1 MVLPA
6 AFYQHMAK
14 QRVRYVCQ
22 SCGATSPRWL
32 GKCPGCGAWES
43 YVEEAEA
50 APVPAKARGAR
61 STATSAALVRL
72 DEVEVGEEP
81 RIVTGINEFDRVLG
95 GGIMPGSIILV
106 GGDPGV
112 GKSTLMAQMCVGLG
126 ERSILYV
133 TGEESLRQIKLRADR
148 LNVSAEGL
156 RLMAETNLDLIVR
169 SIREMSPD
177 VAIVDSIQ
185 TTYQPEIESAPGS
198 VTQVRECTAVLMQL
212 AKSSG
217 VAIFVVGHVTKEGAI
232 AGPKVLEHMV
242 DTVLQF
248 EGERTHLYR
257 ILRTA
262 KNRYGSTNEIGV
274 FEMGE
279 QGLVE
284 VANPSSVFLSER
296 SYGASGSVV
305 TATMEGTRPI
315 LVEAQALVTPTS
327 YGVPQR
333 SATGFDYKRL
343 QMLLAVLEKRLGLG
357 LGQYDVFV
365 NIAGGVRVDDP
376 AVDMAVA
383 SAIVSSFRDIPAD
396 SQTVVVGEIG
406 LGGEIRTVAQVD
418 QRIAEAA
425 KLGFKSFVLP
435 GSNTRKATRREG
447 IELKGV
453 STVAAGIDAMV

>member
-1 MVLPA
+1 M
-6 AFYQHMAK
+6 
-14 QRVRYVCQ
+14 
-22 SCGATSPRWL
+22 
-32 GKCPGCGAWES
+32 
-43 YVEEAEA
+43 EEAVA
-50 APVPAKARGAR
+50 APSPAKARGPR
-61 STATSAALVRL
+61 SAATTTEVVRL
-72 DEVEVGEEP
+72 SEVAVEQEA
-81 RIVTGINEFDRVLG
+81 RIMTGIAEFDRVLG
-95 GGIMPGSIILV
+95 GGIMAGSIILV

-112 GKSTLMAQMCVGLG
+112 GKSTLMAQMCAGLNN
-126 ERSILYV
+126 RSILYV

-148 LNVSAEGL
+148 LGVNNPEL
-156 RLMAETNLDLIVR
+156 RLLAETNLELITSAIR
-169 SIREMSPD
+169 SITPD

-185 TTYQPEIESAPGS
+185 TVYRPEIESAPGS
-198 VTQVRECTAVLMQL
+198 VAQVRECTAALMQL

-217 VAIFVVGHVTKEGAI
+217 ISIFVVGHVTKEGTI

-279 QGLVE
+279 EGLIE

-296 SYGASGSVV
+296 SYGSSGSVV
-305 TATMEGTRPI
+305 TATLEGTRPI
-315 LVEAQALVTPTS
+315 LVEAQALVTPSS

-333 SATGFDYKRL
+333 TATGFDYKRL

-357 LGQYDVFV
+357 LGQFDVFV

-376 AVDMAVA
+376 AVDLAVA
-383 SAIVSSFRDIPAD
+383 GAIVSSFRDIPAD

-418 QRIAEAA
+418 QRISEAA
-425 KLGFKSFVLP
+425 KLGFKTFVLP
-435 GSNTRKATRREG
+435 ATNMKKLSRRDG
-447 IELKGV
+447 IDLRGV
-453 STVAAGIDAMV
+453 ASVAAGIDGII

>member
-1 MVLPA
+1 MS
-6 AFYQHMAK
+6 K
-14 QRVRYVCQ
+14 QRTRFVCQ
-22 SCGATSPRWL
+22 SCGAIASRWV
-32 GKCPGCGAWES
+32 GKCPSCGNWET
-43 YVEEAEA
+43 YVEEMETPA
-50 APVPAKARGAR
+50 APSGARGPR
-61 STATSAALVRL
+61 STTTR
-72 DEVEVGEEP
+72 VEVVTLDQVSVQEEL
-81 RIVTGINEFDRVLG
+81 RILTGIGEFDRVLG
-95 GGIMPGSIILV
+95 GGIMAGSIILV

-112 GKSTLMAQMCVGLG
+112 GKSTLMAQMCAGLK
-126 ERSILYV
+126 ERTILYI
-133 TGEESLRQIKLRADR
+133 TGEESLRQIKMRADR
-148 LNVSAEGL
+148 LGVYNSGVS
-156 RLMAETNLDLIVR
+156 LMTETNLSLIVGA
-169 SIREMSPD
+169 IRDLAPE

-185 TTYQPEIESAPGS
+185 TTYHPEIESAPGS
-198 VTQVRECTAVLMQL
+198 VAQVRECTAALMQL
-212 AKSSG
+212 AKTTGTS
-217 VAIFVVGHVTKEGAI
+217 IFIVGHVTKEGTI

-257 ILRTA
+257 ILRTT

-296 SYGASGSVV
+296 SFGASGSVI
-305 TATMEGTRPI
+305 TATLEGSRPI

-376 AVDMAVA
+376 AVDLAVA
-383 SAIVSSFRDIPAD
+383 AAIVSSFRDIPAE
-396 SQTVVVGEIG
+396 SEAVVIGEIG
-406 LGGEIRTVAQVD
+406 LGGEIRTVVQAD
-418 QRIAEAA
+418 QRVAEAA
-425 KLGFKSFVLP
+425 KLGFKTVVLP
-435 GSNTRKATRREG
+435 EANARKTTPRDG
-447 IELKGV
+447 VELRP
-453 STVAAGIDAMV
+453 VAAVAFGIDAVI

>member
-1 MVLPA
+1 
-6 AFYQHMAK
+6 MAK

-32 GKCPGCGAWES
+32 GKCPECGAWES
-43 YVEEAEA
+43 YVEETEA
-50 APVPAKARGAR
+50 APVSAKARGAR

-148 LNVSAEGL
+148 LSVSAPGL

-357 LGQYDVFV
+357 LGLGQYDVFV

>member
-1 MVLPA
+1 M
-6 AFYQHMAK
+6 
-14 QRVRYVCQ
+14 
-22 SCGATSPRWL
+22 
-32 GKCPGCGAWES
+32 
-43 YVEEAEA
+43 EETAA

-148 LNVSAEGL
+148 LNVSASGL

-169 SIREMSPD
+169 SIRDMSPD

-296 SYGASGSVV
+296 SYGSSGSVV

>member
-1 MVLPA
+1 
-6 AFYQHMAK
+6 MAK

-22 SCGATSPRWL
+22 SCGAASARWL
-32 GKCPGCGAWES
+32 GRCPGCNAWES
-43 YVEEAEA
+43 YVEETAA
-50 APVPAKARGAR
+50 APTPAKARGAR
-61 STATSAALVRL
+61 STATTTDVVTL
-72 DEVEVGEEP
+72 DQVEVTEGA
-81 RIVTGINEFDRVLG
+81 RIITGIGEFDRVLG
-95 GGIMPGSIILV
+95 GGIMGGSIILV

-112 GKSTLMAQMCVGLG
+112 GKSTLMAQMCAGLDG
-126 ERSILYV
+126 RSILYV
-133 TGEESLRQIKLRADR
+133 TGEESLRQIKLRAER
-148 LNVSAEGL
+148 LGVRNPGL
-156 RLMAETNLDLIVR
+156 KLLAETNLDLIVSTIR
-169 SIREMSPD
+169 SLSPEI
-177 VAIVDSIQ
+177 AIVDSIQ
-185 TTYQPEIESAPGS
+185 TTYHPEIESAPGS
-198 VTQVRECTAVLMQL
+198 VAQVRECTAVLMQL

-217 VAIFVVGHVTKEGAI
+217 VSIFVVGHVTKEGTI

-274 FEMGE
+274 FEMAE
-279 QGLVE
+279 EGLVE
-284 VANPSSVFLSER
+284 VTNPSSVFLSER

-305 TATMEGTRPI
+305 AATLEGTRPI

-343 QMLLAVLEKRLGLG
+343 QMLLAVLDKRLGLG
-357 LGQYDVFV
+357 LGQFDVFV
-365 NIAGGVRVDDP
+365 NIAGGVRIDDP
-376 AVDMAVA
+376 AVDLAVA
-383 SAIVSSFRDIPAD
+383 GAIVSSFRDIPAD

-435 GSNTRKATRREG
+435 ETNMKKGARRQG
-447 IELKGV
+447 IELRGV
-453 STVAAGIDAMV
+453 GTIGAGIDAVL

>member
-1 MVLPA
+1 
-6 AFYQHMAK
+6 MAK

-22 SCGATSPRWL
+22 TCGATSPRWV
-32 GKCPGCGAWES
+32 GKCPECGTWES
-43 YVEEAEA
+43 YVEETLA
-50 APVPAKARGAR
+50 APAPAKARGAR
-61 STATSAALVRL
+61 SAATAT
-72 DEVEVGEEP
+72 EVVTLAEVAVTEEQ

-95 GGIMPGSIILV
+95 GGIMAGSIILV

-112 GKSTLMAQMCVGLG
+112 GKSTLMAQMCAGLG
-126 ERSILYV
+126 GRSILYV
-133 TGEESLRQIKLRADR
+133 TGEESLRQIRLRADR
-148 LNVSAEGL
+148 LGVTNPEL
-156 RLMAETNLDLIVR
+156 RLLAETNLDLITSAIR
-169 SIREMSPD
+169 SVSPD

-185 TTYQPEIESAPGS
+185 TTYHPEIESAPGS
-198 VTQVRECTAVLMQL
+198 VAQVRECTAALMQL
-212 AKSSG
+212 AKGSG
-217 VAIFVVGHVTKEGAI
+217 ISIFVVGHVTKEGTI

-279 QGLVE
+279 TGLVE

-296 SYGASGSVV
+296 SYGTSGSVV
-305 TATMEGTRPI
+305 TATLEGTRPI
-315 LVEAQALVTPTS
+315 LVEAQALVTPSS

-333 SATGFDYKRL
+333 TATGFDYKRL

-357 LGQYDVFV
+357 LGGFDVFV

-376 AVDMAVA
+376 AVDLAVA
-383 SAIVSSFRDIPAD
+383 TAIVSSFRDVPAD

-406 LGGEIRTVAQVD
+406 LGGEIRTVAQAE
-418 QRIAEAA
+418 QRVAEAA
-425 KLGFKSFVLP
+425 KLGFKTFVLP
-435 GSNTRKATRREG
+435 SSNMKKLPARAG
-447 IELKGV
+447 IDLRGV
-453 STVAAGIDAMV
+453 ANVAAGVDAVI